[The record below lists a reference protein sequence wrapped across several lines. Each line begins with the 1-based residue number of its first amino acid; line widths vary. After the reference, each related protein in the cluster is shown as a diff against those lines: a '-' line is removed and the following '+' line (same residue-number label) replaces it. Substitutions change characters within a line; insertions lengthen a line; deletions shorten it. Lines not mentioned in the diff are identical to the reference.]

1 MPNKPAITLKFGWWN
16 IRLKIPGFEL
26 SDGWLAPPAVVSPIS
41 QHH

>member
-1 MPNKPAITLKFGWWN
+1 
-16 IRLKIPGFEL
+16 LKIPGFEL